1 MRMDCI
7 VLLDKENWPIV
18 AKVSLNLAKANVIG
32 PRPIIA
38 ENV

>member
-1 MRMDCI
+1 MDCI
-7 VLLDKENWPIV
+7 VLLGKENRLIV
-18 AKVSLNLAKANVIG
+18 AEVSLNLAKTNVIG